1 MRFTTSHSRTLD
13 QSSISSS
20 RQGAQTGSVEELHAR
35 ILVPAGRGAA
45 IGTIIGAVIRADLGM
60 IR

>member
-1 MRFTTSHSRTLD
+1 
-13 QSSISSS
+13 
-20 RQGAQTGSVEELHAR
+20 VEELHAR

-45 IGTIIGAVIRADLGM
+45 IGTINGAVIRADLGM